1 MTVSKEE
8 KIYLEAKAS
17 ELIYRVYCLS
27 LIQESYIVDSIQML
41 ANVGSYE
48 FEVKKEVK
56 TAKKAIENM
65 RSSVYKRT
73 NKDILKTEYV
83 GEESDII
90 KKIIDSFFDKLL
102 EEHGTIK

>member
-1 MTVSKEE
+1 
-8 KIYLEAKAS
+8 
-17 ELIYRVYCLS
+17 
-27 LIQESYIVDSIQML
+27 ML

-102 EEHGTIK
+102 EEHGTIE